1 MTSPPPLHRRLAG
14 LRVLLLPAAVTI
26 VGAIGA
32 LAVAAAIGM
41 RAGAVEQLLAL
52 LGPAILASLAGAA
65 LVDRL
70 LGQASLRQRFGA
82 VAALASCF
90 ALANL
95 FVLARAMFVSQHD
108 AALLGALLVYSI
120 AVGVAAALLL
130 GRSTAAAV
138 SRLQHA
144 AHRLGRGDLAVRM
157 SDDHTDT
164 DSGGP
169 ELEMLGRTLDEM
181 AEQLQDAQAR
191 ERAAE
196 VIRRDLISAVSHDLR
211 TPLASLRAMVEAVA
225 DEVIDD
231 PASLRRYSSEM
242 RRSVGQL
249 SQLVD
254 DLFELAQLEAGAI
267 AAETR
272 QARFGE
278 LVDTA
283 LATVALPA
291 AEKGLRLVTEVDN
304 AADLSCSPRLER
316 VLLNLLLNAVQHTPA
331 DGTVRL
337 AATRRDDR
345 LELAVEDTGSGIPAA
360 DIGRVFDPFFRGD
373 RARHTPGAGLGLALA
388 KRIVEAL
395 GGQISAY
402 SDPAGARF
410 AVTLPL

>member
-1 MTSPPPLHRRLAG
+1 
-14 LRVLLLPAAVTI
+14 
-26 VGAIGA
+26 
-32 LAVAAAIGM
+32 
-41 RAGAVEQLLAL
+41 
-52 LGPAILASLAGAA
+52 
-65 LVDRL
+65 
-70 LGQASLRQRFGA
+70 
-82 VAALASCF
+82 
-90 ALANL
+90 
-95 FVLARAMFVSQHD
+95 
-108 AALLGALLVYSI
+108 
-120 AVGVAAALLL
+120 
-130 GRSTAAAV
+130 
-138 SRLQHA
+138 
-144 AHRLGRGDLAVRM
+144 
-157 SDDHTDT
+157 
-164 DSGGP
+164 
-169 ELEMLGRTLDEM
+169 MLGRTLDEM

-395 GGQISAY
+395 GGQISAD